1 MYDVPSVASVCDFI
15 ENIWHRARLTP
26 QSVVICLIYVDRLE
40 VRVRVRVRVKVRVR
54 VTVRV
59 RVRVRASLI
68 YVDRLQACTARVRG
82 VVSRL

>member
-40 VRVRVRVRVKVRVR
+40 VRVRVRVRVRAR
-54 VTVRV
+54 ARA
-59 RVRVRASLI
+59 RASLI